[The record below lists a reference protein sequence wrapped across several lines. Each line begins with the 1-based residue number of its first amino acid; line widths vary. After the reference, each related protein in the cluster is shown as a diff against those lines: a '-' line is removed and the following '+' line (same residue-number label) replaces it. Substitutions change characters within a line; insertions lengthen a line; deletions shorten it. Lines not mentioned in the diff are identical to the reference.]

1 MPSDDELLE
10 SLHPLERKVFP
21 LLKEHDEVKA
31 LEAASGLQEVEVI
44 RALQWLSN
52 KKLIKT
58 PVKQYREL
66 AELDELGKRYL
77 AAAKNHSELGN
88 IRSDARLSEEEAQFC
103 LGHLRKRGLI
113 SLRKE
118 GSAMH
123 VSLTGKPSPAEKEFL
138 SSLAH
143 GPR

>member
-77 AAAKNHSELGN
+77 AEGLPEERFLTAAKNHSELGN
-88 IRSDARLSEEEAQFC
+88 IRSAARLSEEEAQFC
-103 LGHLRKRGLI
+103 LGHLRKRG
-113 SLRKE
+113 S
-118 GSAMH
+118 SPC
-123 VSLTGKPSPAEKEFL
+123 GKRAQHCTCP
-138 SSLAH
+138 
-143 GPR
+143 